1 MRKSVKRIS
10 ALIMA
15 GLILAP
21 LVLLCVYASLE
32 KQPQLLVLGDS
43 ITTGYGLEDYME
55 GESPYLCSSYAN
67 MVANALGLKGVD
79 LQL

>member
-15 GLILAP
+15 ALILAP

-43 ITTGYGLEDYME
+43 ITTGYGL
-55 GESPYLCSSYAN
+55 AN
-67 MVANALGLKGVD
+67 
-79 LQL
+79 